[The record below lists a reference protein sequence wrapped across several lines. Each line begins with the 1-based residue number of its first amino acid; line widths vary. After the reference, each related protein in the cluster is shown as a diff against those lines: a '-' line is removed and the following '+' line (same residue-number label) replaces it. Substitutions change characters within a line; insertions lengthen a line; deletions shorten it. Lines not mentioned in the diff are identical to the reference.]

1 MEIPSQPRTPGAQGG
16 FAAASPPRSGNAMI
30 SSDFE
35 TFLKMLTAQMENQ
48 DPLNPVDSTE
58 FATQLATFSSVE
70 QQVRTNE
77 LLTALGAQMG
87 ALSVSQLAGWV
98 GMTARADMPVHFDG
112 RPVTITARPDDLAD
126 EARLVVRD
134 RNGAELQRL
143 PIDPV
148 RQELAWSGET
158 AAGASLPAGTYAL
171 SVDSY
176 ADGEL
181 IASTPVFVHARI
193 VEARNENGRPI
204 LVMDSGQE
212 VETGDIVGLQ
222 QAFDGT

>member
-1 MEIPSQPRTPGAQGG
+1 MEIGSQTQTAAVRSGLAGDGQPST
-16 FAAASPPRSGNAMI
+16 GNAMI

-48 DPLNPVDSTE
+48 DPLNPVDSTA
-58 FATQLATFSSVE
+58 FATQLATFSGVE

-87 ALSVSQLAGWV
+87 SLSVSQLAGWV
-98 GMTARADMPVHFDG
+98 GMTARAEMPVHFEG
-112 RPVTITARPDDLAD
+112 EPVTITVRPDGLAD
-126 EARLVVRD
+126 AAELVVRD
-134 RNGAELQRL
+134 RSGEVRQRVS
-143 PIDPV
+143 IDPT
-148 RQELAWSGET
+148 RQDIVWAGVSASG
-158 AAGASLPAGTYAL
+158 APLPSGTYTL
-171 SVDSY
+171 SVDFLSQ
-176 ADGEL
+176 GEV

-212 VETGDIVGLQ
+212 VDSADIVGLRR
-222 QAFDGT
+222 AD